1 MGLRHLVEFLLLA
14 VIVRGQQ
21 VVEQFQPQEG
31 RIVNN
36 PGNGNRRPVLLPSN
50 DLSDLELYEDVPVGR
65 HIYTLKG
72 QDPEGAP
79 VSYTI
84 SGDYFSADR
93 LTGKV
98 TLVKALDR
106 EQVSSIDVVVTV
118 QDDQPANIVALPR
131 TIRGRWSLVYCSLFI
146 DGPMTSQ

>member
-1 MGLRHLVEFLLLA
+1 MGFRLLVQILLI
-14 VIVRGQQ
+14 VIVTAQTQ
-21 VVEQFQPQEG
+21 IEQFQPQEG

-36 PGNGNRRPVLLPSN
+36 GNRGNRKPFLLPSN
-50 DLSDLELYEDVPVGR
+50 DLSDLQLYEDVPVGR
-65 HIYTLKG
+65 HIYTLRG
-72 QDPEGAP
+72 QDPEGAS

-106 EQVSSIDVVVTV
+106 EELSSIEVVVTV
-118 QDDQPANIVALPR
+118 QDDQPANIVAVPR
-131 TIRGRWSLVYCSLFI
+131 TIRGKILF
-146 DGPMTSQ
+146 